1 MIPSAFENVKRLSDA
16 QLQSAVAAARQGDM
30 TAIQALNLTSATPIL
45 AEMMRREQMREMFQK
60 NMSPSMPG
68 PQTVL
73 DKLLAQADSS
83 RGIGELEVPG
93 MMEEESYAG
102 GGIVSFAQ
110 GESVQGDPGLQEYPQ
125 DFQSMPET
133 PVTDEQWLKM
143 TPQQRSLFAQRE
155 IRKEA
160 AERRAAL
167 GERPSELGSEEADK
181 LFKQR
186 QEALAAITKP
196 YMDRMRAI
204 VEQNRVNEPQRKE
217 ELERAAYNEGFASMI
232 GAPRRTSSRLGSL
245 AQNIGAA
252 VRGGMGSYNKGIAQL
267 EEAKRLHARADL
279 DAVKAEAEFAKGN
292 FSEARKY
299 VDDMIESRRNAA
311 RVYAQ
316 AERDITNQEK
326 SGIASAVQQSRAEL
340 MAEQQAEAT
349 RQREAAAELRYRQEI
364 EKERMRGART
374 GGGANT
380 IKPNQYAS
388 LVQREYTKS
397 LDNRDRV
404 KEAKELA
411 VKNKQVTPDG
421 KPDPTAV
428 QKILRAKARELVDTD
443 LAARGVAI
451 PEEQPDTSGKGA
463 PEPNRGGASSPPKD
477 QIVGGL
483 DSSAKLTLFGK

>member
-60 NMSPSMPG
+60 NMSPSTPG

-93 MMEEESYAG
+93 MMEEESYAE

-133 PVTDEQWLKM
+133 ASSDEVTDEQWLKM
-143 TPQQRSLFAQRE
+143 TPQQRSLLAQRQ
-155 IRKEA
+155 IKKEA

-167 GERPSELGSEEADK
+167 GERPSELGSEEADR

-196 YMDRMRAI
+196 YMERMRAI

-252 VRGGMGSYNKGIAQL
+252 VRGGMGSYKKGIAQL

-279 DAVKAEAEFAKGN
+279 DAAKAEAEFAKGN

-311 RVYAQ
+311 RAYAQ
-316 AERDITNQEK
+316 AERDVTNQEK

-349 RQREAAAELRYRQEI
+349 RQREAAAELRYKQEI

-374 GGGANT
+374 GTGANT
-380 IKPNQYAS
+380 IKPAQYAG

-397 LDNRDRV
+397 LERREVV
-404 KEAKELA
+404 KEARELA

-443 LAARGVAI
+443 LAARGVTVSK
-451 PEEQPDTSGKGA
+451 EQSGADEGP
-463 PEPNRGGASSPPKD
+463 PEPNKGGASPPPGGKV
-477 QIVGGL
+477 VGRIGEN
-483 DSSAKLTLFGK
+483 G